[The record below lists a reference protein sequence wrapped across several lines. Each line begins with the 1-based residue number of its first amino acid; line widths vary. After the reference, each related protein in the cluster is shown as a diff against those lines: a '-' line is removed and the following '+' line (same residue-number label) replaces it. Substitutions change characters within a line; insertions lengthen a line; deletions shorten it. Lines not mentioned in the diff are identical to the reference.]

1 MRNTPGDVISR
12 TASAAVFKSLGVAS
26 QGAGAAMKDIEIVK
40 GENGAPTVSLH
51 GEAAAAAKKA
61 GVKDITL
68 SISHSDSQAIAV
80 AVANF

>member
-1 MRNTPGDVISR
+1 MMLT
-12 TASAAVFKSLGVAS
+12 SL
-26 QGAGAAMKDIEIVK
+26 Q
-40 GENGAPTVSLH
+40 LH
-51 GEAAAAAKKA
+51 GEAAAAAQKA